1 MQILILN
8 LLCRALTKA
17 EANLR
22 DILVRVKV
30 KLDKNCKL
38 LSEPENNGTIT
49 FDLKIPV
56 GQERSQS
63 YDVSVE
69 TGSLSSSTSSVR
81 INAEAEQIWEKRR
94 NFCKFCGKVEAPHKF
109 SADLPFQTG
118 CKDTVCRSD
127 LDLDVFME
135 GLETEPHYVI
145 GSSARITLAVI
156 VSNKDQGEPAY
167 KPAVTV
173 KYPGNL
179 QLSQQIDGCVQR
191 NPDPS
196 DSSQEQ
202 TLNCLMSGP
211 IFPGDNKM

>member
-1 MQILILN
+1 MSN
-8 LLCRALTKA
+8 LLFRAVTKA
-17 EANLR
+17 KANLR
-22 DILVRVKV
+22 DILVRVHV

-38 LSEPENNGTIT
+38 ISDPENNGTII
-49 FDLKIPV
+49 FDLKVPL

-63 YDVSVE
+63 FDVSVQ
-69 TGSLSSSTSSVR
+69 TGSLSSSTSSVK
-81 INAEAEQIWEKRR
+81 INAEAQQIWEKRR
-94 NFCKFCGKVEAPHKF
+94 SFCKFCGKVESSHKF
-109 SADLPFQTG
+109 AAELPFQTG
-118 CKDTVCRSD
+118 CKDSVCRSD

-145 GSSARITLAVI
+145 GSSARINLAVI
-156 VSNKDQGEPAY
+156 VSNKDEGEPAY

-179 QLSQQIDGCVQR
+179 QLSQQIDGCVQK

-196 DSSQEQ
+196 DSGQEQ
-202 TLNCLMSGP
+202 TLNCLLSGP

>member
-1 MQILILN
+1 MSY
-8 LLCRALTKA
+8 LLFRAVTKGK
-17 EANLR
+17 ANLR
-22 DILVRVKV
+22 DILVRVHV

-49 FDLKIPV
+49 FDLKVPL
-56 GQERSQS
+56 GQDRSKS
-63 YDVSVE
+63 FDVSVE
-69 TGSLSSSTSSVR
+69 TGSLSSSTSSVK
-81 INAEAEQIWEKRR
+81 INAEAQQIWEKRR
-94 NFCKFCGKVEAPHKF
+94 SFCKFCGKVESSHKF
-109 SADLPFQTG
+109 AAELPFQTG
-118 CKDTVCRSD
+118 CKDSVCRSD

-145 GSSARITLAVI
+145 GSSARINLAVI
-156 VSNKDQGEPAY
+156 VSNKDEGEPAY

-179 QLSQQIDGCVQR
+179 QLSQQIDGCVQK

-196 DSSQEQ
+196 DSAQEQ
-202 TLNCLMSGP
+202 TLNCLLSGP